1 MLQSCNGITFMRF
14 NVSNF
19 IVCCVHW
26 IISLLHAS
34 PPFFSLWL
42 IWIEGANSTLLYFP
56 LLPLNLNKPIMLP
69 WVRLFPSTLFFLV
82 YLMGISSSNQTISCS
97 NTFSQREATLFKN
110 SGFLSRQGI
119 QSHWY
124 KLLFFNENEDYH
136 ALWFEKMLILVGVDK
151 YLFIVTTLS

>member
-1 MLQSCNGITFMRF
+1 MFLILLFVVYIESFLYSMR
-14 NVSNF
+14 
-19 IVCCVHW
+19 
-26 IISLLHAS
+26 LLL
-34 PPFFSLWL
+34 FFLYGL
-42 IWIEGANSTLLYFP
+42 FGLMGLTLLYSTLLYSP

-69 WVRLFPSTLFFLV
+69 WLRLFPSTLFFLV
-82 YLMGISSSNQTISCS
+82 YLMEISSSKQTISCS

-124 KLLFFNENEDYH
+124 KLLFFNENEDHH

>member
-1 MLQSCNGITFMRF
+1 MFLILLFVVYVESFLYSMR
-14 NVSNF
+14 
-19 IVCCVHW
+19 
-26 IISLLHAS
+26 LLL
-34 PPFFSLWL
+34 FFLYGL
-42 IWIEGANSTLLYFP
+42 FGLMGLTLLYSTLLYSP

-69 WVRLFPSTLFFLV
+69 WLRLFPSTLFFLV
-82 YLMGISSSNQTISCS
+82 YLMGISSSKQTISCS

-124 KLLFFNENEDYH
+124 KLLFFNENEDHH

>member
-1 MLQSCNGITFMRF
+1 MFLILLFVVYIESFLYSMR
-14 NVSNF
+14 
-19 IVCCVHW
+19 
-26 IISLLHAS
+26 LLL
-34 PPFFSLWL
+34 FFLYGL
-42 IWIEGANSTLLYFP
+42 FGLMGLTLLYSTLLYSP

-82 YLMGISSSNQTISCS
+82 YLMGISSSKQTISCS

-124 KLLFFNENEDYH
+124 KLLFFNENEDHH